1 MREHKIENIATKSN
15 FSLKNIFK
23 FKRKEKMKLMSMNEQ
38 LKGISK
44 DIKNKRIKRVL

>member
-1 MREHKIENIATKSN
+1 MENIATKDN

-23 FKRKEKMKLMSMNEQ
+23 LKRKEKIKLMSVDEQ